1 MTEWWCDQGTK
12 RSHCSAQSRCRAS
25 LERFPSQVLMGGGN
39 GWALEARTL
48 DHAMT

>member
-1 MTEWWCDQGTK
+1 MTWFC
-12 RSHCSAQSRCRAS
+12 AQSRCRAS

-48 DHAMT
+48 GVAMPVQLVSMMPDC